1 MRATLGLVVWLV
13 TISQGAGKLCD
24 GRREGAQCYG
34 PLDGKIVLRLMDTA
48 PFRYNWLKKAIILLR
63 GRENTLLTKL
73 PERFSFTPNSGT
85 LKIENLKRNDS
96 GNYTLQIF
104 NKQGIGI
111 ENRTL
116 QLFIQAPVTSVHL
129 ASKCQSQGVQPV
141 SCSSK
146 GGDSLQYRWSLNKK
160 PLQDSD
166 LLSGDVQANNIT
178 LKPYI
183 SGQLICFVRNDVS
196 ESQNEVTLSCVF
208 INCTSNGTVIS
219 QWLPEMKKNLCD
231 KPTPGDE
238 SPHSTNYLPLMGG
251 ILSALFILLMIGLAV
266 VYKLKK
272 KQSSVED
279 EEELTYADVRIV
291 NQPRRSIKMREEV
304 EVEYGQVKL
313 SQQPRGTVAAKND
326 ASIYAHVRKHR

>member
-1 MRATLGLVVWLV
+1 MRATLGLAVWLV

-34 PLDGKIVLRLMDTA
+34 QLDGEIVIRLMDKA
-48 PFRYNWLKKAIILLR
+48 PFRYNWMKKTV
-63 GRENTLLTKL
+63 TLLKWK
-73 PERFSFTPNSGT
+73 NNT
-85 LKIENLKRNDS
+85 LKIELPERMSFTPTNGTLKNLKRNDS
-96 GNYTLQIF
+96 GNYTLYIF
-104 NKQGIGI
+104 NQQGKEI

-129 ASKCQSQGVQPV
+129 ASKCQSPGGQPV

-146 GGDSLQYRWSLNKK
+146 GGDSLQYKWSLNKK

-208 INCTSNGTVIS
+208 INCTSNGTLIS

-231 KPTPGDE
+231 TPTPGAE
-238 SPHSTNYLPLMGG
+238 SPQSTNYLPLMGG
-251 ILSALFILLMIGLAV
+251 ILSALLILLMIGVAV

-313 SQQPRGTVAAKND
+313 PQRPRGTVAAKND